1 MEQQKTEMPKFSSYQ
16 IFVVVLLT
24 FLQFTIV
31 IDFAII
37 SPLGDMLMKTLSI
50 EPSQFGL
57 LVSCYAF
64 CAGISGLLATGFADR
79 FDRKKFLLFFYC
91 GFVIGTF
98 LCGLASTYQMLL
110 IARSITGLFGGVIG
124 SISLAIVSDL
134 FALNQR
140 GRVMGYIQMAFAGS
154 QILGIPVGIFLA
166 NHWGWNSTFLMI
178 AVVATIISPVILFKL
193 KPIAEHLKL
202 QTTGNV
208 LVRFWS
214 VLSNKNYQ
222 IGFLLIM
229 LISIGGSM
237 LMPFSSAFLI
247 NNVGIT
253 QQQLPLVFMFTGMAT
268 IVIMP
273 LVGKLS
279 DKIDKFKLFFI
290 GSIISIVVTIVY
302 TNLPPIPMYLLVG
315 VNICLFVGISSR
327 MIPASSL
334 NTAVPDIKD
343 RGAYM
348 SLCSSLQQM
357 SNGIAAMLAG
367 FIVVQATPESPL
379 YNYNILGYIVAV
391 LSVVCIF
398 LIFVINKRIQQKTA
412 TFKAAVL

>member
-1 MEQQKTEMPKFSSYQ
+1 MEQQKNETPKFSSYQ
-16 IFVVVLLT
+16 IFVVILLA
-24 FLQFTIV
+24 FLQFTII

-37 SPLGDMLMKTLSI
+37 SPLGDMLMKALTI

-57 LVSCYAF
+57 LVSSYAF
-64 CAGISGLLATGFADR
+64 CAGFSGLLATGFADR

-98 LCGLASTYQMLL
+98 LCGLASTYEMLL
-110 IARSITGLFGGVIG
+110 IARSLTGLFGGVIG
-124 SISLAIVSDL
+124 SISLSIVSDL

-154 QILGIPVGIFLA
+154 QILGIPVGLFLA

-178 AVVATIISPVILFKL
+178 ALVSVIISPIILFKL
-193 KPIAEHLKL
+193 KPITEHLKL
-202 QTTGNV
+202 QTAENIFI
-208 LVRFWS
+208 RFWN

-253 QQQLPLVFMFTGMAT
+253 QEQLPLVFMFTGMAT
-268 IVIMP
+268 MIIMP
-273 LVGKLS
+273 LVGRLS
-279 DKIDKFKLFFI
+279 DKIDKFKLFLI
-290 GSIISIVVTIVY
+290 GSIISIVVTIIY
-302 TNLPPIPMYLLVG
+302 TNLTPIPMFLLII
-315 VNICLFVGISSR
+315 VNICMFVGIMSR
-327 MIPASSL
+327 MVPASSL
-334 NTAVPDIKD
+334 NTAVPHMKD
-343 RGAYM
+343 RGSYM

-357 SNGIAAMLAG
+357 SNGIAAMFAG

-391 LSVVCIF
+391 TSIVCIY
-398 LIFVINKRIQQKTA
+398 LIYVVNKRIQQRK
-412 TFKAAVL
+412 